1 MIFASID
8 IGSNAIRLLFA
19 NIFENDKGAL
29 ASARTAFIR
38 VPIRLGG
45 DVFFKGTI
53 SPEREQKL
61 LKTLAA
67 FKTLIEANDAVA
79 YDAVATSAMREASNG
94 AQIITRIEKELG
106 LRVRIID
113 GQEEAEI
120 IREAGEVSANSAFP
134 MTMFVD
140 VGGGSTEISV
150 QQGNHFVNSR
160 SFNLGTLRL
169 LSGTTDPEEWTRL
182 NDWLMQFED
191 YFGEIEC
198 VGSGGNINK
207 IAKVFGNKEKKT
219 ITLKQSEKAYKNLSA
234 LSVSERM
241 KAYNL
246 RADRADVIVPA
257 LEIYLK
263 IMKTI
268 EAGYIVAPKIG
279 LADGLIV
286 NLYKKM
292 SSRTNQSVQD
302 DNMQILN

>member
-19 NIFENDKGAL
+19 NIFENDKGL
-29 ASARTAFIR
+29 LTPVRTAFIR
-38 VPIRLGG
+38 VPIRLGS
-45 DVFFKGTI
+45 DVFSMGTI

-67 FKTLIEANDAVA
+67 FKTLIEVNDAVT
-79 YDAVATSAMREASNG
+79 YEAVATSAMREAANG
-94 AQIITRIEKELG
+94 AQIITRIEKELK
-106 LRVRIID
+106 LKVRIID

-120 IREAGEVSANSAFP
+120 IREAGEFNTYNSKLP

-150 QQGNHFVNSR
+150 QKGHAFVNSQ

-169 LSGTTDPEEWTRL
+169 LNKAEDAEEWTRL
-182 NDWLMQFED
+182 NDWLMQFKP
-191 YFGEIEC
+191 YFGQIEC

-207 IAKVFGNKEKKT
+207 ITKLFGDKEKKT
-219 ITLKQSEKAYKNLSA
+219 ISFKQFEKAYQNLSK

-241 KAYNL
+241 NTYNL
-246 RADRADVIVPA
+246 RVDRADVIVPA
-257 LEIYLK
+257 SEIYLK

-268 EAGYIVAPKIG
+268 HANYILAPKIG
-279 LADGLIV
+279 LADGLVI
-286 NLYKKM
+286 NLFKNYQKQL
-292 SSRTNQSVQD
+292 SLQ
-302 DNMQILN
+302 